1 MDNKIILTGIIRFKK
16 INNIRSN
23 FFTLKYLSNDKKYK
37 IKIIDCVSDE
47 YSLENI
53 TNGMYILLKG
63 QLLYNERED
72 VFLIKAEK
80 IIPLKQRSG
89 QAEETILIKNGCEFN
104 NFVVE
109 NINTKIDDMYVYT
122 HPKPIE
128 GEPYYSGQIRLSSLK
143 NLNIVVTN
151 RINLF

>member
-72 VFLIKAEK
+72 VFFNKSRKNNSIK
-80 IIPLKQRSG
+80 
-89 QAEETILIKNGCEFN
+89 
-104 NFVVE
+104 
-109 NINTKIDDMYVYT
+109 TKKWTGRRNHSNKKWV
-122 HPKPIE
+122 
-128 GEPYYSGQIRLSSLK
+128 
-143 NLNIVVTN
+143 
-151 RINLF
+151 